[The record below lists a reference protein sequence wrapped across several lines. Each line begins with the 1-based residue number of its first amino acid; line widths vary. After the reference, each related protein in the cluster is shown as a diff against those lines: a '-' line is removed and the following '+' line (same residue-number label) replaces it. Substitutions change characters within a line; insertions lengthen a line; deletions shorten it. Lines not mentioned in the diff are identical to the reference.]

1 MLIINVTSLTEST
14 RCYFVSTFS
23 HSPPLSKSESRGAH
37 LFRTEYWAGLLRK
50 ISIRRKYCSG
60 GTGLG
65 ESTSPRIVPAGL
77 MLNIDSKL
85 IVISEGL
92 DIERQG
98 LQFLMELFF

>member
-1 MLIINVTSLTEST
+1 M
-14 RCYFVSTFS
+14 STFS
-23 HSPPLSKSESRGAH
+23 DSPPLRKSESPGAH
-37 LFRTEYWAGLLRK
+37 LFRIEYWAGLLRK

-65 ESTSPRIVPAGL
+65 ESTSPRIVPASPV
-77 MLNIDSKL
+77 LNIDSKL

-98 LQFLMELFF
+98 LQLLMELFS

>member
-1 MLIINVTSLTEST
+1 MLIVDVTSLTESA
-14 RCYFVSTFS
+14 RCYLVSTFS
-23 HSPPLSKSESRGAH
+23 GSPPLRKCESPGAH
-37 LFRTEYWAGLLRK
+37 LFRIEYWAGLLRK

-65 ESTSPRIVPAGL
+65 ESTSPRTVPASL
-77 MLNIDSKL
+77 VLSIDSKL

-98 LQFLMELFF
+98 LQFLMELFP

>member
-1 MLIINVTSLTEST
+1 MLIVDVTSLTESA
-14 RCYFVSTFS
+14 RCYLVSTFS
-23 HSPPLSKSESRGAH
+23 DSPPLRKSESPGAH
-37 LFRTEYWAGLLRK
+37 LFRIEYWAGLLRK
-50 ISIRRKYCSG
+50 ISICRKYCSG

-77 MLNIDSKL
+77 VLNIDSKL

-98 LQFLMELFF
+98 LRSLMELFF